1 MIVHISWYFQLPVTT
16 NEFTY
21 QNTFLVH
28 LIALIFLVFIYFLLF
43 FSSDFFNPRMI
54 LMIIILQ
61 QRFLQLT
68 QCEEPSLLLTVDEL
82 LLLAFWFCI
91 RRENTDLHE
100 NLFCTLPVLFCAR
113 QGNNAPYIPAQGS
126 KTVVIPQIYEM

>member
-1 MIVHISWYFQLPVTT
+1 MVFQLPVTT

-28 LIALIFLVFIYFLLF
+28 LIALIFLVFIFVI
-43 FSSDFFNPRMI
+43 FSSDFFNPCTI

-61 QRFLQLT
+61 QRFLRLT
-68 QCEEPSLLLTVDEL
+68 QYEEPSLLLTVGEL

-91 RRENTDLHE
+91 RRENTDHHE
-100 NLFCTLPVLFCAR
+100 NLFCTLPVLFCAK
-113 QGNNAPYIPAQGS
+113 QGNNAPYMPAQGS